1 VAFDVALIACP
12 VMQFYCGTP
21 MYLLSGVDSAR
32 SFLAVALLNTTVE
45 FTDMRAISLG
55 SVLDCSG
62 MASERSGCF

>member
-1 VAFDVALIACP
+1 MRETALERAERHIRECQERIAR
-12 VMQFYCGTP
+12 QNT
-21 MYLLSGVDSAR
+21 LLAS
-32 SFLAVALLNTTVE
+32 TTIE

>member
-1 VAFDVALIACP
+1 VKIGKLDDGLKSLEEAKERGDF
-12 VMQFYCGTP
+12 
-21 MYLLSGVDSAR
+21 SS
-32 SFLAVALLNTTVE
+32 TTVE